1 VEYQKSDKSISMLLN
16 AKRVISVFKSDELDA
31 LQVILANGQI
41 VNMSIRQIDPKELS
55 FSYGFSNDH

>member
-1 VEYQKSDKSISMLLN
+1 MLLN

-41 VNMSIRQIDPKELS
+41 VNMSITQIDPKELS